1 MAKNILVVV
10 AFLLSLTSG
19 SCSKGLMV
27 ILYNN
32 TPVDLTVRTGD
43 EKVLANIAPGKA
55 AKVYFQESQWIDFGM
70 IGHRYEIEGFRTTGF
85 VHEDKVKVQAENDGR
100 LYLVP
105 HNTAF
110 PLKTFSQQPAGFPLV
125 PVQKVDLT

>member
-1 MAKNILVVV
+1 MAKRVLVIV
-10 AFLLSLTSG
+10 ALLLSLTNS
-19 SCSKGLMV
+19 SYSKGLMV

-32 TPVDLTVRTGD
+32 TPVDLIVRSTG

-55 AKVYFQESQWIDFGM
+55 AEVYFQKSQWIDFGM
-70 IGHRYEIEGFRTTGF
+70 IGHRYEIKGFRTPGF
-85 VHEDKVKVQAENDGR
+85 AREDKVKIQAENDGR

-110 PLKTFSQQPAGFPLV
+110 PLKTFPQQPAGFPLI